1 MKKIKSHPVLLV
13 SSIVNLLIGLWLIIS
28 NPTDIINTIHFII
41 GGILIFS
48 GLTKVMSN
56 NKSYVYNGLLNIALG
71 IFIILFDHIIITVV
85 LGLLFMVFPILRIAS
100 SDRKKEAF
108 KKELPLLI
116 IGLVIAFSGDFFA
129 LLLARFFGVLFTLIA
144 VYLFTSIFY
153 NKILIVKSSYKS
165 KTSKRRKINDDNVID
180 IECEVR
186 ESNE

>member
-1 MKKIKSHPVLLV
+1 MKKIKSHPVLLI

-56 NKSYVYNGLLNIALG
+56 NKNYVYNGLLNIVLG
-71 IFIILFDHIIITVV
+71 IFVILFDHIIITIV
-85 LGLLFMVFPILRIAS
+85 LGALFMVFPILRIAS
-100 SDRKKEAF
+100 SNRKKDAF

-129 LLLARFFGVLFTLIA
+129 LLLARIFGVLLIIISL
-144 VYLFTSIFY
+144 YLFISIFF
-153 NKILIVKSSYKS
+153 NKLLIVRSSYQS
-165 KTSKRRKINDDNVID
+165 ESLKRRKRNDDNVID
-180 IECEVR
+180 VECEVR
-186 ESNE
+186 ESDE